1 MHSRLQL
8 LSTVSAVDD
17 LPMRLGRL
25 VEPLKTPTKNY
36 VKRAPEPLTPGLS
49 IKDGKMAYSPP
60 IEQAPYPSSLTTE
73 TSAGQ
78 SALVA
83 SATPLVCTIAR
94 SDAAACTMFSGSSI
108 GRAEGFG
115 LGIYNPFITTLQ
127 GVDMN
132 QKASVSSAHTTYLVD
147 ASAEQGH
154 TVQFISDSSF

>member
-25 VEPLKTPTKNY
+25 VETSKKPTKNY
-36 VKRAPEPLTPGLS
+36 IKRAPEPLKPGLS

-83 SATPLVCTIAR
+83 SATPLFCTIAR
-94 SDAAACTMFSGSSI
+94 SDATALRTMFSGSSI
-108 GRAEGFG
+108 GRAEEFG
-115 LGIYNPFITTLQ
+115 LG
-127 GVDMN
+127 
-132 QKASVSSAHTTYLVD
+132 SVYYD
-147 ASAEQGH
+147 APGR
-154 TVQFISDSSF
+154 